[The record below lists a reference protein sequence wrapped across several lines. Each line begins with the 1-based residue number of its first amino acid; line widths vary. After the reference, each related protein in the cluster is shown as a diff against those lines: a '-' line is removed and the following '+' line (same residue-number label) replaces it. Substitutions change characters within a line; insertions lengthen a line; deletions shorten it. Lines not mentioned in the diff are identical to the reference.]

1 MVRPFVQGDSPEQRR
16 YGRHF
21 VAVLALGHVLAAG
34 AVVAMV
40 QLVGT
45 LTFAHIPFEARVW
58 ACAVAALGGVAID
71 VRAFVRRTF
80 SLCVAR
86 QTPKRLSHDP
96 NGRWWLTPLLWGVDT
111 GTMMSTYRVSFSSWV
126 VLLSALL
133 VVAPAW
139 AGLLVGACFALPL
152 IVNMFLG
159 DPARLGRQGSRAR
172 IWKPRL
178 AQLAAIG
185 ILLTLPIGLV
195 WTNPQL
201 F

>member
-1 MVRPFVQGDSPEQRR
+1 MVRPFVQGDSPQQRR
-16 YGRHF
+16 HGLRF
-21 VAVLALGHVLAAG
+21 VGVVVLGHVLTAG
-34 AVVAMV
+34 VVVAML

-45 LTFAHIPFEARVW
+45 LTFAHIPFEVRVW
-58 ACAVAALGGVAID
+58 TCAVAAGCGVAID
-71 VRAFVRRTF
+71 TRAFIRRTF

-86 QTPKRLSHDP
+86 QTPKGLAQDP
-96 NGRWWLTPLLWGVDT
+96 KRQWWLTPLLWGVDT

-139 AGLLVGACFALPL
+139 SGLLFGACFGIPL

-159 DPARLGRQGSRAR
+159 DPVRFGRQGSRAR

-178 AQLAAIG
+178 AQLAGIG
-185 ILLTLPIGLV
+185 VLLALPVGLV
-195 WTNPQL
+195 WANASL